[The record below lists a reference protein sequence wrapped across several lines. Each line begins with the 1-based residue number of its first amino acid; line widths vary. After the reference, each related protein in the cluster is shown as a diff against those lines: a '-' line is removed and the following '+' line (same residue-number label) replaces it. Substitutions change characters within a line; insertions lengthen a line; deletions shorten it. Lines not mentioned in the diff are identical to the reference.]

1 MVYSKKAIKPV
12 SNLPFVCFTAQKTLL
27 FLLYIR
33 KEYNEFKFDFSLH
46 KKPVS
51 PQL

>member
-33 KEYNEFKFDFSLH
+33 KEFKFDFSLH